1 MGWASC
7 PPVVYLI
14 TPESAVTLIEKF
26 ELEYYGTN
34 QENNPLSMILFLLEQ
49 SDKTIDDLQEFLGS
63 EFLVNNILDGHEK
76 ITLELAVKLAYFFHV
91 EASIFLV

>member
-49 SDKTIDDLQEFLGS
+49 SDKTIDDLQ
-63 EFLVNNILDGHEK
+63 
-76 ITLELAVKLAYFFHV
+76 
-91 EASIFLV
+91 

>member
-1 MGWASC
+1 M
-7 PPVVYLI
+7 VYLI

-76 ITLELAVKLAYFFHV
+76 ITVELAVKLAYF
-91 EASIFLV
+91 